1 MFTGMHKLRGLAAVL
16 GIAVAVAAGSSGE
29 AAEQSITVRLDAV
42 LASGGAPIEDSLDL
56 AIWKVEGAGAPAVIA
71 ERDAAPA
78 EVKLDPGRYRVVA
91 EYRTARTVQ
100 DILVADQGAQRH
112 VINLKA
118 GEIELSLLP
127 ELRAEPIAGPLEWE
141 IRRYARGSKAG
152 RKIAAIRGGHPQ
164 LLLSEGWYEVQV
176 KHDGE
181 AIEHLIEVAAGQRYD
196 YTLVMNR

>member
-1 MFTGMHKLRGLAAVL
+1 MFTGMRKLRGLAAVL
-16 GIAVAVAAGSSGE
+16 GIAVAAAAGAPDE
-29 AAEQSITVRLDAV
+29 AAAQSHTVRLDAV
-42 LASGGAPIEDSLDL
+42 LASGGAPIEDSLDI
-56 AIWKVEGAGAPAVIA
+56 AVWQVEGEGAPAVVA
-71 ERDAAPA
+71 ERHAAPA
-78 EVKLDPGRYRVVA
+78 EVKLAPGRYRVVA

-127 ELRAEPIAGPLEWE
+127 ELRAKPIAGPLEWE

-152 RKIAAIRGGHPQ
+152 RKIAAIRAGRPQ

-176 KHDGE
+176 KHGGE
-181 AIEHLIEVAAGQRYD
+181 AIEHVVEVAAGQRYD
-196 YTLVMNR
+196 YTIVMDR